1 MPAGSVSSQAYVIL
15 PFLLWAVFRF
25 GSREATMAV
34 VLVSGLAI
42 WGTVHGYGPFIR
54 ESLNESLLLLQA
66 FVCVI
71 AITVMALAGAL
82 AERRQA
88 EEALARQAQKLA
100 RSNAELEQFAYV
112 VSHDLRAPL
121 RALNNY
127 SLFLQ
132 EDCAGQLD
140 ETGLEYIQ
148 GIVESVQQMDALVV
162 DLLEY
167 SRIGRTAIE
176 LSAVDAGELLER
188 VVTRLGLREQAEVR
202 LPADLPTIQA
212 RELRLEQIFS
222 NLLSNAVKFHRASAT
237 PVIAVE
243 CADRGEVWEFSVRDN
258 GIGIHEKH
266 FERIFGLFQRLHTS
280 EEYEG
285 TGIGLAIVKKAV
297 EEHGGQVRVQSTP
310 GEGSIFTFTLPKH
323 IKEA

>member
-1 MPAGSVSSQAYVIL
+1 
-15 PFLLWAVFRF
+15 
-25 GSREATMAV
+25 
-34 VLVSGLAI
+34 
-42 WGTVHGYGPFIR
+42 
-54 ESLNESLLLLQA
+54 
-66 FVCVI
+66 
-71 AITVMALAGAL
+71 
-82 AERRQA
+82 
-88 EEALARQAQKLA
+88 
-100 RSNAELEQFAYV
+100 
-112 VSHDLRAPL
+112 
-121 RALNNY
+121 
-127 SLFLQ
+127 
-132 EDCAGQLD
+132 
-140 ETGLEYIQ
+140 
-148 GIVESVQQMDALVV
+148 
-162 DLLEY
+162 
-167 SRIGRTAIE
+167 
-176 LSAVDAGELLER
+176 LER